1 MKLTHLTI
9 KELQAMNFSALSERQ
24 LQEVIAEILMRIL
37 ILYPEGCTV
46 THPPSLRCGETHH
59 VVAKAKMNE

>member
-9 KELQAMNFSALSERQ
+9 KELQAMDFSVLSERQ

-37 ILYPEGCTV
+37 DSSCRSE
-46 THPPSLRCGETHH
+46 SED
-59 VVAKAKMNE
+59 E